1 MKNLSILFLIIS
13 LLFCVSCTGG
23 EKELGGQTLADGI
36 INENIEMSQDDMSVV
51 IGFFN
56 CGKWEKELGNCISDV
71 KVQLIGRALTYHSEC
86 GNFNDAK
93 NGEHFKLTD
102 AQREV
107 VNALLSKYVS
117 LGEELPERKVT
128 DIIDTTRELEIEL
141 PCVEQVFFE
150 DENCRYIFGMPIADY
165 VIVQYSD
172 GTSKQLTDA
181 LADGDIEITDLKTY
195 HISYYEEPIAN

>member
-1 MKNLSILFLIIS
+1 MKNLSMLFLIIS
-13 LLFCVSCTGG
+13 LLFCVSCAEG

-36 INENIEMSQDDMSVV
+36 INENIEMSQEDMSVV

-56 CGKWEKELGNCISDV
+56 CGKWEKDLGSCDSDV
-71 KVQLIGRALTYHSEC
+71 KIQLIGRALTYHSEC

-93 NGEHFKLTD
+93 NGEHFKLSD

-128 DIIDTTRELEIEL
+128 DIIDRTRELEIEL
-141 PCVEQVFFE
+141 TCVEQVFFE

-165 VIVQYSD
+165 VIVKYSD